1 MTEYTM
7 RGDEPITEITDW
19 DTRNRYFKLA
29 KELYQKGEAYDMTF
43 LPIAEGFNDIL
54 YPLVQSEYDYKSEDD
69 TKAYSYIMQKTLEET
84 FKRGNP
90 QHDSAVII
98 RMSKDDVNDREK
110 ANVDEWRALTLRAI
124 QEQMHRDPEWF
135 GKLTPAAQLT
145 AIGLE
150 MHRISRGS
158 TPSLQYEEGLKLD
171 FADTPEH
178 TYSADLEQ
186 AANMILPKAYNSY
199 REVVRPVEDSQL
211 KWEVKAAALEAQ
223 LKSHS
228 SRGKI
233 PSLPVFIDLLKTA
246 EKPAQQLK
254 LAELAK
260 EPDFKESMRYDGFRN
275 ELKQSFK
282 DMAPCGEATQKLFY
296 EVLYNFD
303 LRGINEPKLQLTDIN
318 FGTLQA
324 AVAECK
330 AQRIVDEVNNW
341 VDLDYKE
348 IAKLDK
354 KLKTEGLSKQEKE
367 FIEKQADDLRKK
379 DTITGIPD
387 IELVAK
393 YRPQFLEQPAKMTP
407 ELCAQIVNKYGNK
420 LSAQTQLEMMTK
432 VVKSIRFGDGYTLNK
447 DDLAKLNQYI
457 NRAQKLNTSSRA
469 MKKFVETVRPI
480 VEFTQ
485 RQYDA
490 DSKFLVDAMRV
501 NAEHE
506 AAQKRMD
513 LFDEARIRYCEM
525 DELQGKIKRVRDG
538 LKLENPSDETL
549 ARFMKDGLAGNKVG
563 LTYEPKKVLG
573 LFTRDKEGQAGLADL
588 VNNLNDKMQRAQ
600 AESSAGYLTKVAVSY
615 DEYLSQR
622 KEKDAEKDEIA
633 RTIDDKGYRYTSGAS
648 NRVAWFESSN
658 LPQQFAAMN
667 DKFEK
672 RSAEMR
678 GRAKSDLN
686 MQFGEQEFGEPIAGL
701 AKAEEAAQTFYKD
714 KIAKLRKSVKDG
726 VKQDMAER
734 GVDKTPSLDEPNKG
748 GTSL

>member
-7 RGDEPITEITDW
+7 RGDKPITEITDW
-19 DTRNRYFKLA
+19 DTRDRYLKQA

-178 TYSADLEQ
+178 TYSSDLEQ

-233 PSLPVFIDLLKTA
+233 PSLPVFVDLLKTA

-275 ELKQSFK
+275 ELRHFGQHFNPIYVMPRKVFK
-282 DMAPCGEATQKLFY
+282 EFQHGIFRQRLFY
-296 EVLYNFD
+296 IFQILI
-303 LRGINEPKLQLTDIN
+303 LRI
-318 FGTLQA
+318 F
-324 AVAECK
+324 
-330 AQRIVDEVNNW
+330 
-341 VDLDYKE
+341 
-348 IAKLDK
+348 
-354 KLKTEGLSKQEKE
+354 
-367 FIEKQADDLRKK
+367 
-379 DTITGIPD
+379 
-387 IELVAK
+387 
-393 YRPQFLEQPAKMTP
+393 
-407 ELCAQIVNKYGNK
+407 
-420 LSAQTQLEMMTK
+420 
-432 VVKSIRFGDGYTLNK
+432 
-447 DDLAKLNQYI
+447 
-457 NRAQKLNTSSRA
+457 
-469 MKKFVETVRPI
+469 
-480 VEFTQ
+480 
-485 RQYDA
+485 
-490 DSKFLVDAMRV
+490 
-501 NAEHE
+501 
-506 AAQKRMD
+506 
-513 LFDEARIRYCEM
+513 
-525 DELQGKIKRVRDG
+525 
-538 LKLENPSDETL
+538 
-549 ARFMKDGLAGNKVG
+549 
-563 LTYEPKKVLG
+563 
-573 LFTRDKEGQAGLADL
+573 
-588 VNNLNDKMQRAQ
+588 
-600 AESSAGYLTKVAVSY
+600 
-615 DEYLSQR
+615 
-622 KEKDAEKDEIA
+622 
-633 RTIDDKGYRYTSGAS
+633 
-648 NRVAWFESSN
+648 
-658 LPQQFAAMN
+658 
-667 DKFEK
+667 
-672 RSAEMR
+672 
-678 GRAKSDLN
+678 
-686 MQFGEQEFGEPIAGL
+686 
-701 AKAEEAAQTFYKD
+701 
-714 KIAKLRKSVKDG
+714 
-726 VKQDMAER
+726 
-734 GVDKTPSLDEPNKG
+734 
-748 GTSL
+748 